1 MREVLVCSQMRSP
14 VRLIAPSLVQSYRQA
29 IYLIHD
35 KGGDIAIKVGEVSH
49 QLSTLMKAHK
59 AKSAAFITA
68 FNPYSA
74 LVSPQENELSHKAL
88 LSDLS
93 ALGLEC
99 ISGEGVDSENL
110 WPSEPSILIL
120 GISLENAESL
130 AKRYKQNAFI
140 WIPGDEG
147 LAELK
152 LLFPISPEGH

>member
-1 MREVLVCSQMRSP
+1 MREVLVDSQMCSP
-14 VRLIAPSLVQSYRQA
+14 VRLIAPSLVESYRQA
-29 IYLIHD
+29 IYLIHAE
-35 KGGDIAIKVGEVSH
+35 GGDIAIKVGEVSH

-74 LVSPQENELSHKAL
+74 LVSPQENELSHQAL
-88 LSDLS
+88 LSDLDS
-93 ALGLEC
+93 LGLNC
-99 ISGEGVDSENL
+99 LSGVGKDAENL

-120 GISLENAESL
+120 GIFLENAESL
-130 AKRYKQNAFI
+130 AKRYKQNAFV

-147 LAELK
+147 LTELK